1 MPMPDDLSPRNMPH
15 GPERVTFHAVKRYV
29 QRVLKIEISEAFVD
43 AANEA
48 AAYAQA
54 AGLTI
59 EQVRAVIWTSGV
71 AFASLHGC
79 TTVRTADFVATLAPK
94 TGAVV
99 TLVSI
104 EGRCRKKMKQ
114 RSKREMR
121 AMIQSHHR
129 RQRRIKNPIIH
140 DDQKGT
146 EQ

>member
-1 MPMPDDLSPRNMPH
+1 MPDDISPRTMPH

-29 QRVLKIEISEAFVD
+29 QRVLKIEIAETFID
-43 AANEA
+43 ASNEA
-48 AAYAQA
+48 TAYAQA

-59 EQVRAVIWTSGV
+59 EQVRALIWTSGV
-71 AFASLHGC
+71 AFASRHGC
-79 TTVRTADFVATLAPK
+79 TTVRTSDFIATLAPA

-129 RQRRIKNPIIH
+129 RQRRIKNHTIQ

-146 EQ
+146 DQ